1 MISEQKQI
9 RTLLEERIRQFKA
22 WSDTKPKADG
32 QLTVR
37 KFPCK
42 AELLEFRLSKEQQP
56 AAQAKI
62 KIIFSN
68 QRQLWSARMQL
79 SIFTRTVRKPGYEDL
94 KPGIYFHTYPEE
106 GQKPE
111 LIKSY
116 KIIMNSSGA
125 YEPPDF
131 NEWYRYWL
139 QRMLKD
145 PAIKTLFAYKE
156 LVSDNEEEAERHV
169 KEVLN
174 QT

>member
-22 WSDTKPKADG
+22 WSDSKPKADG

-37 KFPCK
+37 KYPCK

-56 AAQAKI
+56 MAQAKI
-62 KIIFSN
+62 KITFSN
-68 QRQLWSARMQL
+68 QRQLWAAAMQL

-94 KPGIYFHTYPEE
+94 KPGIYFHTDP
-106 GQKPE
+106 GSGKKPE

-116 KIIMNSSGA
+116 KIIINANGA
-125 YEPPDF
+125 YEPADF

-145 PAIKTLFAYKE
+145 SAVKTLFAHKE
-156 LVSDNEEEAERHV
+156 LVSDNEIEAEQYL
-169 KEVLN
+169 KEALK
-174 QT
+174 QE